1 MGAAGAIRRDPK
13 YAVRVEMG
21 HMVVMLVILTG
32 HIAAAVPDAADF
44 LKLNNSL
51 VMFQQSTSVANFPLS

>member
-1 MGAAGAIRRDPK
+1 VGAAGAIRRDPK

-21 HMVVMLVILTG
+21 HMALMLVILTG
-32 HIAAAVPDAADF
+32 HIAPAVPRVADF

-51 VMFQQSTSVANFPLS
+51 VMFPAGAARAKFPLS